1 MVEVID
7 FPRIILF
14 FSIGIIFFIEA
25 IVLVRMPITNSN
37 TTLQKLAGI
46 NIFMGLFLCSA
57 SIARVLFAYF

>member
-1 MVEVID
+1 MVKVID

-37 TTLQKLAGI
+37 TTL
-46 NIFMGLFLCSA
+46 
-57 SIARVLFAYF
+57 